1 MTTRR
6 PKTICH
12 PSRKLIC
19 NFTQLQITIC
29 SWLYIT
35 GQNNIACFHNNQT
48 SLMFLKLIGKSICTK
63 IQINSKHYL
72 VPSLDIHAYINT
84 YTHADIPVCD
94 WIQCESIGPL
104 NADSGH
110 CFASLSGHTAS
121 FYLWFISPVTPVQLT
136 VTT

>member
-12 PSRKLIC
+12 PSRKFWFALIC
-19 NFTQLQITIC
+19 NFTQLQIRIC
-29 SWLYIT
+29 SWLYIS
-35 GQNNIACFHNNQT
+35 GQNIQT
-48 SLMFLKLIGKSICTK
+48 SLMLLKLIGKSICIK

-72 VPSLDIHAYINT
+72 VPSLDIRAYIHT
-84 YTHADIPVCD
+84 YTHAHIPVCD

>member
-12 PSRKLIC
+12 PSRKFWFALIC

-35 GQNNIACFHNNQT
+35 GQNNQT
-48 SLMFLKLIGKSICTK
+48 SLMLLKLIGKSICTK

-72 VPSLDIHAYINT
+72 VASLDTYIHA
-84 YTHADIPVCD
+84 HIPVRD

-110 CFASLSGHTAS
+110 CFAPLSGHTTS
-121 FYLWFISPVTPVQLT
+121 LYLRFISPVTPVQLT